1 MCGIVGILDLS
12 RSTSSE
18 LLESNVRRMTG
29 ALQHRGPDADG
40 IWTDA
45 PAGIALG
52 HRRLAVLDLS
62 PAGQQPMTSVCGRYI
77 ISFNGEIY
85 NFADLRA
92 ELERDSSEHL
102 WRGRSDTE
110 VLLAAIVRWGVE
122 AAVKRAI
129 GMFAVALWDRRE
141 QLLHLVRDRMGE
153 KPIYYG
159 QVGRCFLF
167 GSELKALR
175 AAENGPRTIDR
186 RALALLLRHSYVPGP
201 YSIYEGIRKLAPGS
215 ILTIGTDR
223 PERVRAYWSLAQVVQ
238 AGKAARFSGSE
249 AEAADELDRLLRQ
262 TIRGQMIADVPL
274 GAFLSGGVDSSTVV
288 ALMQAQSA
296 RPVRTFTIGF
306 DERAY
311 DEARH
316 AKAVARHLGTDH
328 TELYVSAADALA
340 VIPELPQIYDEP
352 FADVSQIPTLLV
364 AGLARRHVT
373 VSLSGDGGDELFGGY
388 NRYFLA
394 RSLRRAT
401 GWLPRPA
408 RSLLARGITGLSPN
422 RWDRIVGGAGR
433 LLPASLRQHRI
444 GEGLHKF
451 ADILRAHDAQAMYRH
466 LVSHWK
472 EPTTVVRDAEEAP
485 TLLTD
490 PCAWALRDDYTEQM
504 MYLDGVTYLPDDILA
519 KVDRATMAVSLE
531 SRVPLLDPRI
541 VEFAWKLPLS
551 FKVKGRQGKRLLR
564 QVLYKY
570 VPRQL
575 IDRPKMG
582 FGVPLDSWLRG
593 PLREWASAL
602 LDPDRLARE
611 GFFHTEPIT
620 KKWQDHLSGRCNWQY
635 PLWNVLMFQSWLERW
650 SQRDAGTE
658 KCSGADVKTALQCR
672 PCS

>member
-1 MCGIVGILDLS
+1 MCGIVGILDLG
-12 RSTSSE
+12 RSTSSDS
-18 LLESNVRRMTG
+18 LESNVRRMTS
-29 ALQHRGPDADG
+29 ALQHRGPDGDG

-62 PAGQQPMTSVCGRYI
+62 PAGRQPMASACGRYI

-92 ELERDSSEHL
+92 ELERDSAEYV
-102 WRGRSDTE
+102 WRSHSDTE
-110 VLLAAIVRWGVE
+110 VLLAAVARWGVE
-122 AAVKRAI
+122 AAVGRAI

-141 QLLHLVRDRMGE
+141 QVLHLARDRMGE

-159 QVGRCFLF
+159 QVGRWFLF

-175 AAENGPRTIDR
+175 AVENGPRTIDR

-201 YSIYEGIRKLAPGS
+201 YSIYEGVRKLSPGS
-215 ILTIGTDR
+215 ILTVGADK
-223 PERVRAYWSLAQVVQ
+223 PERARAYWSLAQVVQ
-238 AGKAARFSGSE
+238 AGSAARFTGSE
-249 AEAADELDRLLRQ
+249 AEAVDELDRLLRQ
-262 TIRGQMIADVPL
+262 VIRGQMIADVPL

-306 DERAY
+306 EERAY

-316 AKAVARHLGTDH
+316 AQAVARHLGTDH
-328 TELYVSAADALA
+328 TELYVSAEDALA
-340 VIPELPQIYDEP
+340 VIPQLPRLYDEP
-352 FADVSQIPTLLV
+352 FADVSQIPTYLV

-401 GWLPRPA
+401 GWWPQAA
-408 RSLLARGITGLSPN
+408 RLLVARGITGLSPN
-422 RWDRIVGGAGR
+422 RWDKIAGGAGR

-451 ADILRAHDAQAMYRH
+451 ADILRSNDARAMYRH

-472 EPTTVVRDAEEAP
+472 EPTTIVRGADEAP
-485 TLLTD
+485 TPLTD
-490 PCAWALRDDYTEQM
+490 PSAWALRDDYTEQM
-504 MYLDGVTYLPDDILA
+504 MYLDAITYLPDDILV

-531 SRVPLLDPRI
+531 SRVPLLDSRV

-551 FKVKGRQGKRLLR
+551 FSVKGRQGKRLLR
-564 QVLYKY
+564 QVLYRY
-570 VPRQL
+570 VPREL

-593 PLREWASAL
+593 PLRDWASAL
-602 LDPDRLARE
+602 LDPSRLARE
-611 GFFHTEPIT
+611 GFFHTESIT
-620 KKWQDHLSGRCNWQY
+620 KKWQEHLSGRCNWQY
-635 PLWNVLMFQSWLERW
+635 PLWDILMFQAWLEQW
-650 SQRDAGTE
+650 GQASVGTE
-658 KCSGADVKTALQCR
+658 ALPGADVRTALR
-672 PCS
+672 H